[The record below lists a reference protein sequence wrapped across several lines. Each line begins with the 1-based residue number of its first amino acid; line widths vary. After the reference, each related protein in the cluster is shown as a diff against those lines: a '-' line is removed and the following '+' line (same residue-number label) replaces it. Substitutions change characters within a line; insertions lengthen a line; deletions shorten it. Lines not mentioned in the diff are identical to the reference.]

1 MSLRRLLSTTGTKC
15 GIRFIS
21 SVKDEDLLTS
31 KILRNKEIRRIEVG
45 YARKLLAISA
55 VGVAAGY
62 YYFEY
67 IHEDP
72 IEYLDDDK

>member
-1 MSLRRLLSTTGTKC
+1 MCVRRLLCTTGTKC
-15 GIRFIS
+15 GIRFMS
-21 SVKDEDLLTS
+21 SVKDEDILTS

-45 YARKLLAISA
+45 YAKKLLAISA
-55 VGVAAGY
+55 VGIAVGY

-72 IEYLDDDK
+72 IEYIDDDK